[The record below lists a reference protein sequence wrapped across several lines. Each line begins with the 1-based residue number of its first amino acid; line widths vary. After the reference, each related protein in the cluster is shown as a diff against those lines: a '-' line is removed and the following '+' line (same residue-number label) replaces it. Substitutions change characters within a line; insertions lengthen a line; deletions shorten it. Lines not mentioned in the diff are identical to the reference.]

1 MNNEQ
6 NTSVVGYLSYFL
18 YGSLLVLLMLFTLPS
33 CTQNWTEAREQKFI
47 EKCSEE
53 VIQKGRTNADDY
65 CHCVLE
71 KIKKHYPDIRYV
83 NNITDEEVQTFNQEC
98 SVLLSL
104 NSEQ

>member
-1 MNNEQ
+1 MNKEQ
-6 NTSVVGYLSYFL
+6 NTLTVSCSRHFL
-18 YGSLLVLLMLFTLPS
+18 YASLLGLIMLFALPS

-53 VIQKGRTNADDY
+53 VVQKGRSNADDY

-98 SVLLSL
+98 SILLSL
-104 NSEQ
+104 KQ